1 MTDTDT
7 QTPRGTQSDAGT
19 ARRPWWKHP
28 LVPVALVVVV
38 AAVVYGAS
46 VWVAAENPAA
56 PAAIEVDAP
65 DRVNV
70 EEPFEVTA
78 TALDEDGDPA
88 SGAELSLAADPSL
101 VSQPDNTVRTE
112 DDGTA
117 MFSGLEVAEDGTYTL
132 TVSADGTTAETV
144 RTEAVGAA
152 QIGLT
157 APSEVAVNEAFTVDV
172 SFASRGEPVE
182 GQELTVYVEPD
193 GPWQSINTGTDG
205 TAQAVFADGVAQP
218 GEYTLLVNDPD
229 ATTEAKQAL
238 SVTGEERGD

>member
-1 MTDTDT
+1 MTDT
-7 QTPRGTQSDAGT
+7 QTPRGTQPDAGT

-38 AAVVYGAS
+38 GAIVYGGSA
-46 VWVAAENPAA
+46 WVAAENPAA
-56 PAAIEVDAP
+56 PAALEVDAP

-70 EEPFEVTA
+70 EESFAVTA
-78 TALDEDGDPA
+78 TALDDDGDPA

-101 VSQPDNTVRTE
+101 VSQPDTTVRTG

-117 MFSGLEVAEDGTYTL
+117 TFSGLEVAEGGTYTL
-132 TVSADGTTAETV
+132 TVSADDTTETV
-144 RTEAVGAA
+144 RTEAVEAA
-152 QIGLT
+152 ELDLS

-172 SFASRGEPVE
+172 SFSSRGEPVE

-193 GPWQSINTGTDG
+193 GPWQSVNTGTDG
-205 TAQAVFADGVAQP
+205 TAEAEFADGVAQP

-229 ATTEAKQAL
+229 ATTEAKQTL
-238 SVTGEERGD
+238 SVTAEQRGD